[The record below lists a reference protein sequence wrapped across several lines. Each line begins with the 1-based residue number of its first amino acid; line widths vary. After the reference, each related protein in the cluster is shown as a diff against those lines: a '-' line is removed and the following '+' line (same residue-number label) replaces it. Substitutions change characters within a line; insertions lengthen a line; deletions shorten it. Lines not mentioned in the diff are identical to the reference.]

1 MKICKFGGS
10 SLADAKQIRKVCDI
24 VLSDNERRIVV
35 VSAPGKRYSDDIK
48 VTDLLISL
56 ANAIISGYDG
66 KKEKTSIIERYASI
80 ATDLGIDDN
89 FAKTVEN
96 DLDSRIKKNKDNT
109 RDLTDA
115 LKAAGEDLCA
125 RLVATY
131 LKSIGEVAS
140 YVSPAD
146 AGLILST
153 ESGNVVVHPDSYR
166 RINEHFAKIKGTI
179 IFPGFFGLRS
189 DGRVIT
195 FSRGGSDITGAI
207 LANATDA
214 SVYENWTDVDNVY
227 CVNPNLVERP
237 QAISEISYSEM
248 RELAYA
254 GFTVLHEEALAP
266 TAAKSIPVNIR
277 NTNNPHAHGTS
288 IVFKRKNY
296 ESVVTGIAGSKGFT
310 ILHMS
315 KYLMNREVGF
325 ALKVLQILADFSI
338 PFEHMP
344 SGIDSLSLV
353 LRNEVFPPEKER
365 LVIKRL
371 KDELQLENIHIERNI
386 AIVMI
391 VGDAMAQTVGVTAKA
406 TSALSR
412 AGVNLELIIQG
423 ASEISVI
430 FGIKESFCNYA
441 IKELY
446 REFFLR

>member
-1 MKICKFGGS
+1 MKVCKFGGS
-10 SLADAKQIRKVCDI
+10 SLADAKQIRKVCEI

-35 VSAPGKRYSDDIK
+35 VSAPGKRYRDDIK
-48 VTDLLISL
+48 VTDLLISM

-66 KKEKTSIIERYASI
+66 EKEKACIVDRYASI
-80 ATDLGIDDN
+80 ATDLGMDET
-89 FAKTVEN
+89 FAQTVEN
-96 DLDSRIKKNKDNT
+96 DLRTRVKKYKDNT

-125 RLVATY
+125 RLVAAY
-131 LKSIGEVAS
+131 LRSIGEEAN

-146 AGLILST
+146 AGLILNI
-153 ESGNVVVHPDSYR
+153 ESGNVVVRPDSYKK
-166 RINEHFAKIKGTI
+166 INEHFSKLKGTI
-179 IFPGFFGLRS
+179 VFPGFFGLRS
-189 DGRVIT
+189 DGRILT
-195 FSRGGSDITGAI
+195 FSRGGSDITGSI

-266 TAAKSIPVNIR
+266 TAAKCIPINIR

-288 IVFKRKNY
+288 IVHKRKNY

-353 LRNEVFPPEKER
+353 LRTEVFPPEKER

-371 KDELQLENIHIERNI
+371 TDELQLENIHIERNI